1 MATRELSNKLA
12 SGELTQIKIGGTA
25 STNILP
31 TVGENDAKYETI
43 TNVTAISN
51 RVTALEATHQLL
63 LTATS
68 LAASQEPTALD
79 TPLQVEFGALQTTT
93 DIDISA
99 AGAVTFNTA
108 GKYIITTFF
117 QYGRT
122 GASGT
127 SELLN
132 RYLVNGSQ
140 AGVSLAAKV
149 DNAETLVPWSST
161 IQFTAAINDVLT
173 IEIMRDSAG
182 ANFGGLFAIT
192 PSVVGWALA
201 PCASTQIYR
210 AV

>member
-43 TNVTAISN
+43 TNVTAIGN

-99 AGAVTFNTA
+99 AGAVTFKTA

-201 PCASTQIYR
+201 PCASIQIYR